1 MWTPVFVDREDAVG
15 LKDYFFFNYYYSFSV
30 FYSEG
35 CHSMLRAVSIAAG
48 KMGASLK
55 LTVWLRAGTVT
66 HSIARPPHFRV
77 RRCRG

>member
-1 MWTPVFVDREDAVG
+1 M
-15 LKDYFFFNYYYSFSV
+15 

-55 LTVWLRAGTVT
+55 LTVWPRTGTVT